1 MNILQQKKDCVLE
14 VLNRYQNEFTLQ
26 INRLNN
32 ISNEEDYD
40 DFFSELCVSMA
51 KKYNEILPELHL
63 CQNKNRPHET
73 QFTDVN

>member
-14 VLNRYQNEFTLQ
+14 VLNHYQNELILQ

-40 DFFSELCVSMA
+40 AFFSELCVSMA
-51 KKYNEILPELHL
+51 KKLNEVLPELHL
-63 CQNKNRPHET
+63 CQNKNRPNET
-73 QFTDVN
+73 QFCDVN